1 MDLCQVFDQEL
12 DALEVETVQKETIH
26 PRKSYKMNSS
36 CADILLFAAY
46 RWPVCKPSLLADTG
60 DSMDERPASKFWLD
74 VQLRWGDFD
83 SHDIER
89 YTRAKFL
96 DYTTDNM
103 SIYPS
108 PTGEGRGAGRVCG
121 GGAAWGGRGWR
132 ARPLPPPPP
141 PPPRTAHTAPPLPVL
156 PSPGC
161 MIGIDLAYN
170 LHSAYGNWFPGC
182 KPLVAQAM
190 AKIMKA
196 SPALYVLRERV
207 RKGLQLYSSEPTE
220 PYLSSQNYGELFS
233 NQAGQSG
240 GAVGRNGVGMLGGG
254 GGLAG
259 AVPAPPPH
267 TRILPNIL
275 LS

>member
-1 MDLCQVFDQEL
+1 
-12 DALEVETVQKETIH
+12 
-26 PRKSYKMNSS
+26 
-36 CADILLFAAY
+36 
-46 RWPVCKPSLLADTG
+46 
-60 DSMDERPASKFWLD
+60 
-74 VQLRWGDFD
+74 
-83 SHDIER
+83 
-89 YTRAKFL
+89 
-96 DYTTDNM
+96 
-103 SIYPS
+103 
-108 PTGEGRGAGRVCG
+108 
-121 GGAAWGGRGWR
+121 
-132 ARPLPPPPP
+132 
-141 PPPRTAHTAPPLPVL
+141 
-156 PSPGC
+156 

-240 GAVGRNGVGMLGGG
+240 GAVWRNGVGMLGGG

-259 AVPAPPPH
+259 AVPAPPPPH
-267 TRILPNIL
+267 TLIVPNIL

>member
-108 PTGEGRGAGRVCG
+108 PTGEERGAGRVCG
-121 GGAAWGGRGWR
+121 GGAAGGGRGWR
-132 ARPLPPPPP
+132 ARPLAAHCASWLLHPAPNPPPPP
-141 PPPRTAHTAPPLPVL
+141 APLTPHH
-156 PSPGC
+156 PSPC
-161 MIGIDLAYN
+161 F
-170 LHSAYGNWFPGC
+170 HH
-182 KPLVAQAM
+182 QA
-190 AKIMKA
+190 A
-196 SPALYVLRERV
+196 
-207 RKGLQLYSSEPTE
+207 
-220 PYLSSQNYGELFS
+220 
-233 NQAGQSG
+233 
-240 GAVGRNGVGMLGGG
+240 
-254 GGLAG
+254 
-259 AVPAPPPH
+259 
-267 TRILPNIL
+267 
-275 LS
+275 